1 MKASTATKKITEKEK
16 DISQLVTEELVEV
29 DETRHPVSL
38 VMIGHVDAGKSTIS
52 GQLMYQMGVV
62 DQRTIQKYKDEAKDN
77 NRESWWLAYVMD
89 VNEEEKAKGK
99 TVEVGRATF
108 DTKQKRWTIFD
119 APGHKNYVPN
129 MIMGAALADYGGLVI
144 SAKKG
149 EFEAGFD
156 ADGQTREHIQ
166 LAKSLGIY
174 KLMII
179 INKMDESTVKWS
191 KDRYNEIIT
200 SLSPFLSKS
209 GYDPIKDCIFL
220 PLSGLSGENLMDVV
234 PKSTCNWYNGPSLM
248 EIMDNLEL
256 PPRDANGPLRIPI
269 LDKMRDRGVVIFGKI
284 ESGTVNLGDKLTVMP
299 SNILCQVQS
308 LYNSK
313 NEPVRYAKPGE
324 NIQIRLLNISDENLV
339 NKGEVLVLRDQPV
352 PVTDTFEA
360 EIDVLELL
368 SYKPILSKGYQCILH
383 IHTVA
388 DEATVKDILV
398 SYEKNDKS
406 DVMEKQKPQFVRSNA
421 KMICRIQ
428 TRIPIALEKH
438 DVIPQMGRF
447 TLRDEGKTIAV
458 GKVLRYKPIKIGG
471 GPAIVDTQAT
481 AKAVTTA
488 QIDTTATVDLKAKEL
503 VYDMD
508 SGEMISKEE
517 HNRRMIEREEKE
529 LAEVGEDEDD
539 EEDDQ

>member
-488 QIDTTATVDLKAKEL
+488 QIDTTAAVDLKAKEL